1 MDGVDESCD
10 DGVALRG
17 THEAEATRR
26 ASLGVARCGADA
38 ALLPLRALRE
48 ETHVNGQTP
57 GPIRVLVV
65 DDHAFFRRGLV
76 SVIAD
81 EGDIHVVGEADDG
94 DEAVRKAAELVPDVV
109 LMDVRMP
116 RVNGIDAC
124 PGVKDAA
131 PDAKIVMLTMS
142 DEEDDLFDAL
152 KAGATGYLLKEV
164 SVTELPQAVR
174 AVADGQSFLNPS
186 MASTLIRE
194 FASLSR
200 KDRDRAARPSEH
212 HDSPLSHREKEVL
225 QLIARGLS
233 NRTISEQL
241 FITENTVKNHV
252 RNILEKLH
260 MRSRMEVAIHA
271 VQSGL
276 IEED

>member
-1 MDGVDESCD
+1 M
-10 DGVALRG
+10 
-17 THEAEATRR
+17 
-26 ASLGVARCGADA
+26 
-38 ALLPLRALRE
+38 
-48 ETHVNGQTP
+48 NGQTP

-81 EGDIHVVGEADDG
+81 EHDINVVGEAGDG
-94 DEAVRKAAELVPDVV
+94 EEAIRKTRDLAPDVV

-116 RVNGIDAC
+116 NVNGIDAC
-124 PGVKDAA
+124 VGVKDAA

-174 AVADGQSFLNPS
+174 AVVDGQSFLNPS
-186 MASTLIRE
+186 MATKLIAEFTTLAR
-194 FASLSR
+194 R
-200 KDRDRAARPSEH
+200 GKDRTRPTNTDEA
-212 HDSPLSHREKEVL
+212 PLTSREMEVL
-225 QLIARGLS
+225 RLIARGLS
-233 NRTISEQL
+233 NRTISEEL

-260 MRSRMEVAIHA
+260 MRTRMEVAIHA

-276 IEED
+276 IEEE

>member
-1 MDGVDESCD
+1 MS
-10 DGVALRG
+10 
-17 THEAEATRR
+17 
-26 ASLGVARCGADA
+26 
-38 ALLPLRALRE
+38 
-48 ETHVNGQTP
+48 GQSP

-81 EGDIHVVGEADDG
+81 EPDILVVGEASDG
-94 DEAVRKAAELVPDVV
+94 DEAVRKAAELAPDVV

-116 RVNGIDAC
+116 HVNGIDAC
-124 PGVKDAA
+124 TGVKDAA

-164 SVTELPQAVR
+164 SITELPQAVR
-174 AVADGQSFLNPS
+174 AVVDGQSFLNPS
-186 MASTLIRE
+186 MASKLISE
-194 FASLSR
+194 FASLAR
-200 KDRDRAARPSEH
+200 RGKDRTRPSSGTEA
-212 HDSPLSHREKEVL
+212 PLTGREMEVL
-225 QLIARGLS
+225 RLIARGLS
-233 NRTISEQL
+233 NRAISERL

-260 MRSRMEVAIHA
+260 MSTRMEVAIHA

-276 IEED
+276 IEDE

>member
-1 MDGVDESCD
+1 MSAQRTP
-10 DGVALRG
+10 ALRK
-17 THEAEATRR
+17 
-26 ASLGVARCGADA
+26 
-38 ALLPLRALRE
+38 
-48 ETHVNGQTP
+48 ETHVSGQPPT
-57 GPIRVLVV
+57 PIRVLVV

-81 EGDIHVVGEADDG
+81 ESDIHVAGEAGDG
-94 DEAVRKAAELVPDVV
+94 EEAIRKAGDLVPDVV

-124 PGVKDAA
+124 TGIKSAA
-131 PDAKIVMLTMS
+131 PNAKIVMLTMS
-142 DEEDDLFDAL
+142 DEEDDLFEAL

-186 MASTLIRE
+186 MATKLISE
-194 FASLSR
+194 FTSLAR
-200 KDRDRAARPSEH
+200 RDRDKVRAQQAAE
-212 HDSPLSHREKEVL
+212 SPLTDREMEVL
-225 QLIARGLS
+225 KLIARGLS
-233 NRTISEQL
+233 NRAISERL

-260 MRSRMEVAIHA
+260 LHSRMEAAIYA
-271 VQSGL
+271 VQAEL
-276 IEED
+276 IEDD

>member
-1 MDGVDESCD
+1 M
-10 DGVALRG
+10 
-17 THEAEATRR
+17 
-26 ASLGVARCGADA
+26 
-38 ALLPLRALRE
+38 
-48 ETHVNGQTP
+48 NGQTP

-81 EGDIHVVGEADDG
+81 EHDINVVGEAGDG
-94 DEAVRKAAELVPDVV
+94 EEAIRKTADLAPDVV

-116 RVNGIDAC
+116 NVNGIDAC
-124 PGVKDAA
+124 TGVKDAA

-142 DEEDDLFDAL
+142 DEEDDLFGAL

-174 AVADGQSFLNPS
+174 AVVDGQSFLNPS
-186 MASTLIRE
+186 MATKLITE
-194 FASLSR
+194 FTSLAR
-200 KDRDRAARPSEH
+200 RDAKDRTRPASTSEA
-212 HDSPLSHREKEVL
+212 PLSGREMEVL
-225 QLIARGLS
+225 RLIARGLS
-233 NRTISEQL
+233 NRTISEEL

-260 MRSRMEVAIHA
+260 MRTRMEVAIHA

-276 IEED
+276 IEEE